1 MNPIPT
7 SLLVPAIATG
17 ARPEAGGPDMTRYLV
32 VCALLLALVGAL
44 AYLFKRFVAGAVRA
58 RAAKRSLQI
67 LDVLPL
73 GGKQR
78 MCVVRCYDRTFAL
91 GLGDKEVALIAELDP
106 VVNPE
111 SAGEPFGDRLKEAES
126 RPGLVATALS
136 LARTG
141 AARGKRTTSAPEGI
155 LG

>member
-1 MNPIPT
+1 MIQNILLPIT
-7 SLLVPAIATG
+7 APALIATPQAG
-17 ARPEAGGPDMTRYLV
+17 AGGPDMTRYLM
-32 VCALLLALVGAL
+32 VCALLLGLIGGL
-44 AYLFKRFVAGAVRA
+44 AWLFKRFVATAVKS

-106 VVNPE
+106 VTGAEPV
-111 SAGEPFGDRLKEAES
+111 SVPFGEALRREQERPDVES
-126 RPGLVATALS
+126 GVGTPRKKRSLFPTGGLF
-136 LARTG
+136 G
-141 AARGKRTTSAPEGI
+141 
-155 LG
+155 